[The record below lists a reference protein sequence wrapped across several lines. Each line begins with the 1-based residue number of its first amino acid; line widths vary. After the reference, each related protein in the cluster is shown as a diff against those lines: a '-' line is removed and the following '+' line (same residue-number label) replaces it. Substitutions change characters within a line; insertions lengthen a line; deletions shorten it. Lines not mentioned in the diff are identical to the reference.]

1 MPSTSKIPFVFF
13 GTPHFAVFVLEEL
26 DAAGF
31 KPSLI
36 VTAPDKPQGRK
47 LVITPPPV
55 KRWAIERNI
64 SILQPEKLD
73 SSFLYKLRTTDYGL
87 FTVAAYGKILPK
99 ALLDIPK
106 HGVLNVHPSLLPR
119 LRGASPV
126 RSAILEDERA
136 TGVSIMLMD
145 EKMDHGPIVA
155 QATIEL
161 EPSEWP
167 PKARIFEELMAR
179 EGGKLLAEVMPEW
192 IAGNITPEP
201 QDDSKATFCK
211 KITKEDGL
219 IDLSGDPYKN
229 FLKIRGYDG
238 WPGAYFFAERS
249 NKKIRVKINDAEF
262 SNGRLTLK
270 RVTPEG
276 KKEMGYEAFL
286 RS

>member
-1 MPSTSKIPFVFF
+1 M
-13 GTPHFAVFVLEEL
+13 
-26 DAAGF
+26 
-31 KPSLI
+31 
-36 VTAPDKPQGRK
+36 
-47 LVITPPPV
+47 
-55 KRWAIERNI
+55 
-64 SILQPEKLD
+64 
-73 SSFLYKLRTTDYGL
+73 
-87 FTVAAYGKILPK
+87 PK